1 MSNFV
6 QANEDDAY
14 MYAKFQGF
22 NIYRLLQLN
31 TSRFDYYNFLQ
42 CNNAE
47 KHIWS
52 SLLQGSTKKDY
63 KEIQFVLL

>member
-31 TSRFDYYNFLQ
+31 TSRFDYYNFL
-42 CNNAE
+42 
-47 KHIWS
+47 
-52 SLLQGSTKKDY
+52 
-63 KEIQFVLL
+63 